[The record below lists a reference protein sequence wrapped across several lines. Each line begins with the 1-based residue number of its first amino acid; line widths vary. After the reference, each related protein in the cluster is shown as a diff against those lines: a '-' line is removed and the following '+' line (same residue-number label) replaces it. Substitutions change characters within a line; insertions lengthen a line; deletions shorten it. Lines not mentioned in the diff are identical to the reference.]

1 METQQHPIVAVLD
14 TLRRDAA
21 VLQDTSRPL
30 VQRERAQV
38 RFEANLRALGVDFV
52 DARKLA
58 KAVA

>member
-1 METQQHPIVAVLD
+1 METQKHPVVAVLD

-21 VLQDTSRPL
+21 VLQDTTLPRSA
-30 VQRERAQV
+30 REHAQV

-52 DARKLA
+52 DAKKLA

>member
-1 METQQHPIVAVLD
+1 MDTKQHPIVAVLD

-21 VLQDTSRPL
+21 VLQDTSQPQD
-30 VQRERAQV
+30 QRERAQV
-38 RFEANLRALGVDFV
+38 RFEANLRSLGVDQS